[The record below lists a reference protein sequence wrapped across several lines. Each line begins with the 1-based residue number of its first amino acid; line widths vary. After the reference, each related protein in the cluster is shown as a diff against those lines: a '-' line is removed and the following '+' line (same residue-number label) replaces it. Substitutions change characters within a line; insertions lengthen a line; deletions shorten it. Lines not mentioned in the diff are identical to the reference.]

1 MSGSPVGPLVDATP
15 ALQPTPCVIEG
26 RGCRL
31 RPIDPTRD
39 AARLHSLL
47 HGAQAES
54 LWAYLAVGPFADPA
68 AFRAYVESIATPKP
82 DTVFWAVTGIDD
94 RAIGW
99 LSLMRADRPNRVIE
113 VGNILYTPALQRTL
127 MATEAQ
133 FLIARHA
140 FETLGNVRYEWK
152 CNNLNAPSKRAA
164 LRFGFVYEGL
174 FRRHMIVKGRNRD
187 TAWFSMTIDEWPDR
201 RGRFERWLDPA
212 NFDAEGRQKK
222 ALGEA

>member
-1 MSGSPVGPLVDATP
+1 MSGSPVGPLVDPTP
-15 ALQPTPCVIEG
+15 AKSPTPCVIEG
-26 RGCRL
+26 RSCRL
-31 RPIDPTRD
+31 RPLDPARD
-39 AARLHSLL
+39 AADLYDLS
-47 HGAQAES
+47 HGPEVES
-54 LWAYLAVGPFADPA
+54 LWAYLGVGPFADPT
-68 AFRAYVESIATPKP
+68 AFHAYVESIATPKP
-82 DTVFWAVTGIDD
+82 DTVFWAVAGMDD

-99 LSLMRADRPNRVIE
+99 LSLMRAEPVHRCVE
-113 VGNILYTPALQRTL
+113 VGNILYTPALQRTP

-152 CNNLNAPSKRAA
+152 CNDLNAPSKRAA
-164 LRFGFVYEGL
+164 LRFGFSYEGL

-201 RGRFERWLDPA
+201 KKRFERWLDPA